1 MVIFLMLLA
10 WYSVA
15 IGLAL
20 IWIILLLA
28 RKHQFVIVVEL
39 NTSRRN
45 MGRSAHSPARIEAS
59 RREPIKRLI
68 QHRDPKSP
76 IANPGA
82 TGPGQCAWGVYTAGP
97 PGRRYALAG
106 DYAGLGA
113 GFACGPGLSANALGG
128 NGNSISLQPLSLGPS
143 TGLNLSAGVGS
154 LSLQPVVAEPP
165 RRYRSPSVRN
175 STKRK

>member
-1 MVIFLMLLA
+1 MQNGNLPYAPSLVLRGDRIGVDLDHTAPCSKTSICDRSRAKHLA
-10 WYSVA
+10 SEH
-15 IGLAL
+15 GAL
-20 IWIILLLA
+20 SP
-28 RKHQFVIVVEL
+28 QPSP
-39 NTSRRN
+39 N
-45 MGRSAHSPARIEAS
+45 RSLKTRADQAP
-59 RREPIKRLI
+59 
-68 QHRDPKSP
+68 HRDPKSP

-82 TGPGQCAWGVYTAGP
+82 TGPGQFAWGVTAGP